1 MDSFVSLM
9 RFDLFWLIKQ
19 HENKEAYIQI
29 KFNKYDQ

>member
-1 MDSFVSLM
+1 MDFFVSIM

-19 HENKEAYIQI
+19 NEYKEAYIQI